1 VGEAGARAA
10 LIPGQTGTY
19 RIMNFSEHSL
29 WLVGLWVVGL
39 GLGVAVLPGLLWLRL
54 RRIRLQVEA
63 RYLSAV
69 AEFDP
74 QTPNLAALFARIHG
88 ESIRRLLQGLV
99 GPGVSPGPAS
109 WKSRGWLRYDSDDRE
124 RLATAETYCIPGLW
138 WAQVR
143 RVRLRFLGWIDEIHE
158 LEAGHV
164 TSGYW
169 WLGLYRVAPP
179 GFGPS
184 PLTLQAQALG
194 EGVLAPWGW
203 FLDGVID
210 WDGSLEASELQGR
223 VAATGHKVQ
232 LRLDPAG
239 RPATLDLLDSGSHE
253 RVRVE
258 YFGWRWLDR
267 ALLPERLRLI
277 ENAGS
282 VNEFVRLEM
291 RLAPPV
297 RAPAPDA

>member
-1 VGEAGARAA
+1 MTSSG
-10 LIPGQTGTY
+10 
-19 RIMNFSEHSL
+19 NSL
-29 WLVGLWVVGL
+29 WLMAAWVVGL
-39 GLGVAVLPGLLWLRL
+39 GLGVTLLMGLLWLRL

-69 AEFDP
+69 AEFDR
-74 QTPNLAALFARIHG
+74 QTPEATALFAHIQG
-88 ESIRRLLQGLV
+88 EPIRRLLRGLV

-109 WKSRGWLRYDSDDRE
+109 WKSQGWLRYDSDDRE
-124 RLATAETYCIPGLW
+124 RVATAEAYCIPGLW

-143 RVRLRFLGWIDEIHE
+143 RVRLRVLGWIDEIHQV
-158 LEAGHV
+158 EAGHV

-169 WLGLYRVAPP
+169 WLGLYRVARP

-184 PLTLQAQALG
+184 PLALEAQALG
-194 EGVLAPWGW
+194 EGVLVPWGW
-203 FLDGVID
+203 FLDRVID
-210 WDGSLEASELQGR
+210 WDGSPEASEFSGR
-223 VAATGHKVQ
+223 VTATGHEVQ

-239 RPATLDLLDSGSHE
+239 RPATLDLLDTGSRE
-253 RVRVE
+253 RMRVE
-258 YFGWRWLDR
+258 YHGWRWLDR

-297 RAPAPDA
+297 RAPASGS